1 MSIITKVTV
10 LLGFLLQLFIFMSFI
25 IYSVQKKIK
34 KVNLLALLTISL
46 FILSVYTFIVYLFL

>member
-10 LLGFLLQLFIFMSFI
+10 LLGFLLQLFIFMGFI